1 MAKKKVEEKLT
12 AKGTL
17 TVENDARGK
26 QYDRREESP
35 VVSPD
40 VEEAVDNLIKKEL
53 IEIVEDEVQIYQ
65 KGMKGKH
72 IAELFSEEEE

>member
-1 MAKKKVEEKLT
+1 MAKKKVEEKLK
-12 AKGTL
+12 AEGTL

-26 QYDRREESP
+26 VYHREVEKP
-35 VVSPD
+35 VVHSED
-40 VEEAVDNLIKKEL
+40 VEEAVETLIKKEL

-72 IAELFSEEEE
+72 IAELFEEE